1 MMESD
6 KELGVH
12 RCLLGLFLGEHRR
25 ISLPVELLKSPLAG
39 SCQGPAQVIVVRPGH
54 NPRRGYGHY
63 CGGLSEVDTSD
74 IGT

>member
-54 NPRRGYGHY
+54 Y
-63 CGGLSEVDTSD
+63 CGGLSKVDTSD